1 MGAPG
6 RYRIHT
12 VAEVTGIASATL
24 RAWERRYGVPTP
36 TRSAAAYRLY
46 SDHDVDL
53 IKKMRD
59 NLASGVAAAEAAR
72 LVLAGEDQPQLTVPE
87 ADPFVASRDR
97 IIDAVVRF
105 HPEGLE
111 EEVRRALTLGA
122 AMHIFDRT
130 LGPAM
135 RAIGDL
141 WHQGKVSV
149 AQEHL
154 ASQVVGAAMADML
167 RFAQPTEAERRAVL
181 ACFADE
187 DHGLGLY
194 GVALRFAS
202 WGLRVVNLG
211 ARTPP
216 SAVGS
221 VVQALAPDLVGLSC
235 SVAPEPARARELI
248 DAYADA
254 CRTTAWIVGGPGAAG
269 MERLIEARGGIYVDR
284 DLSEAR
290 AEIERAI
297 ASRHRARKRSP

>member
-1 MGAPG
+1 MGSPG

-24 RAWERRYGVPTP
+24 RAWERRYGVPAP

-46 SDHDVDL
+46 SDHDVEV

-59 NLASGVAAAEAAR
+59 HLATGVAAAEAAR
-72 LVLAGEDQPQLTVPE
+72 LVLAGEEQPRVVVGE
-87 ADPFVASRDR
+87 ADPFVAARDR
-97 IIDAVVRF
+97 IVDAVVRF

-111 EEVRRALTLGA
+111 EEVRRALSLGPA
-122 AMHIFDRT
+122 AHIFDKT
-130 LGPAM
+130 LGPAL
-135 RAIGDL
+135 RTIGDL

-154 ASQVVGAAMADML
+154 ASQVIGAALSDML
-167 RFAQPTEAERRAVL
+167 RFSQPTEAERRAVL

-187 DHGLGLY
+187 EHGLGLY
-194 GVALRFAS
+194 GVALRFVS

-221 VVQALAPDLVGLSC
+221 VVQALSPDLVALSC
-235 SVAPEPARARELI
+235 SMAPEPARARELV

-254 CRTTAWIVGGPGAAG
+254 CRSSAWIVGGSGAAG
-269 MERLIEARGGIYVDR
+269 MKRLIEARGGIYVDR
-284 DLSEAR
+284 ELSEVR

-297 ASRHRARKRSP
+297 ASRHRSRKRT